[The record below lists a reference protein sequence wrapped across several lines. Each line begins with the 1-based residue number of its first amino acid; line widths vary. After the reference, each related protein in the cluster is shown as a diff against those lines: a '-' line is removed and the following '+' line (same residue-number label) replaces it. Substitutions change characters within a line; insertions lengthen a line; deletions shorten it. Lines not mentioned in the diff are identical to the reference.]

1 MPEPVLPEPVV
12 PEPVVP
18 EPVAEAAPGAA
29 PAVGRRRSGRGI
41 ALGAGAVVLAGAL
54 VGGYLVFR
62 GDDGGG
68 SSGAR
73 AASSPTAAATG
84 RSFGVRADGAHY
96 GDLRQALLPIPSGY
110 EPGAD
115 LKQYGNDGVLDVKE
129 TEGLL
134 TGDTSALSA
143 ALRKKATALATGL
156 HAKGAAF
163 RTYRT
168 EDGTI
173 AVQLEV
179 IQVGDRQ
186 AAKEQGDRLR
196 AAAAKNGFLRKG
208 PAVEGHPEAIC
219 VRSDS
224 EPDDHPDSAVGSDPA
239 YAGIGLMTCEA
250 TEGDLMLNAHVSGPL
265 PFKQQSTELVAGQLD
280 RIDATG
286 SAV

>member
-1 MPEPVLPEPVV
+1 MTGPSAEPSP
-12 PEPVVP
+12 
-18 EPVAEAAPGAA
+18 A
-29 PAVGRRRSGRGI
+29 PAVGPRRSGRGI
-41 ALGAGAVVLAGAL
+41 ALGAGAAVLAGAL
-54 VGGYLVFR
+54 VGGYFVFR

-96 GDLRQALLPIPSGY
+96 GDLRQALLPVPSGY

-115 LKQYGNDGVLDVKE
+115 LKQYGNDGALDAKE
-129 TEGLL
+129 TESLL
-134 TGDTSALSA
+134 TADTSALPA
-143 ALRKKATALATGL
+143 AQRKKATALATGL

-186 AAKEQGDRLR
+186 AAKEQGDRFR
-196 AAAAKNGFLRKG
+196 EAAAAKTGFLRKG

-224 EPDDHPDSAVGSDPA
+224 EPDDNLDSDVDSDPA

-250 TEGDLMLNAHVSGPL
+250 TEGDLMLTAHVSGPL

-286 SAV
+286 GAV